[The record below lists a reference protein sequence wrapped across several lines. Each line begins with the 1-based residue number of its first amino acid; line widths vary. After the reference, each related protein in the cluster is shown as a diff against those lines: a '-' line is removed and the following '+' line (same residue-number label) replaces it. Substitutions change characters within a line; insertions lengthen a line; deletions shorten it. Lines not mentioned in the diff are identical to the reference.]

1 MSRINQTQRGFTL
14 IELMISISIL
24 SLLLFTG
31 SYAYSMLSERWNKE
45 LGQFSKVFQEAK
57 NLELLQRSLEGTHP
71 FVLIDNDKHASLLFI
86 GGSDSVLA
94 ASRYTLHQEH
104 GMEIFR
110 LSSIMK
116 DNGLIDLVYQSV
128 SANDIFLTHPTQEII
143 FSNKF
148 VLLSNLQS
156 IDFSYYGFSHL
167 DKIAVI
173 SKICI
178 HYSISSSS
186 SSASPQ
192 WYSSYSGLDS
202 KLMPEKVK
210 VSIRRADS
218 SIITFYVYL
227 QQRSERWYR
236 HYLEEI
242 E

>member
-167 DKIAVI
+167 DK
-173 SKICI
+173 KFE
-178 HYSISSSS
+178 SS